1 MHYALQAVAALQSA
15 KTIRDL
21 EESLLQARGLVGIEE
36 DVADARARLSA
47 MTEAIV
53 IPYLPLCLFWHDAL
67 LPPRPNMKAIPESAS
82 TLTSIL
88 AELRA
93 ITITPQI
100 DVATCCIPRVT
111 FDQTWQVQSLSLCNP
126 NIEANL

>member
-1 MHYALQAVAALQSA
+1 MHGIYLVTSMHYALQAVAALQSA

-53 IPYLPLCLFWHDAL
+53 IPYLPSCLFWHDAP
-67 LPPRPNMKAIPESAS
+67 LPPSPQYEGYSRECLHTHKHPRRVESNH
-82 TLTSIL
+82 
-88 AELRA
+88 
-93 ITITPQI
+93 
-100 DVATCCIPRVT
+100 DHAT
-111 FDQTWQVQSLSLCNP
+111 D
-126 NIEANL
+126 